1 VSALRFL
8 TAGESH
14 GPALVGIIEGIP
26 AGLKL
31 DAQTLLA
38 QARRRKLGFG
48 RGNRQNI
55 ETDEIRIVAGVRRG
69 ETIGAPVALYLENR
83 DHAKWLDIMRVDA
96 PPDDAPAARQIH
108 VPRPGHADRIGG
120 IKYDRD
126 DLRDILERASAR
138 ETAMRV
144 ALGTVARALLAE
156 LGVTLSSRVVR
167 IGRAVDETPWR
178 AVSPEEVDASP
189 VRALDPAAAAAMV
202 REIET
207 AKAAGDSLGGVFEV
221 VARGVPLGLGSYA
234 QWDRR
239 LEAEVGRT
247 FLALN
252 AIKGVELGLGFG
264 AAARRGSEAHD
275 AYEPGAGE
283 GRTRYRSN
291 RAGGI
296 EGGMSTGQPIVVR
309 AAMKPIATL
318 MKPLDSVDLRSG
330 EAALAHIERADTCAV
345 PAAAVIGESLL
356 ALVLAEAVLEKFG
369 GDSLAEL
376 RERVR
381 AWDERVRAR

>member
-1 VSALRFL
+1 
-8 TAGESH
+8 
-14 GPALVGIIEGIP
+14 
-26 AGLKL
+26 
-31 DAQTLLA
+31 
-38 QARRRKLGFG
+38 
-48 RGNRQNI
+48 
-55 ETDEIRIVAGVRRG
+55 
-69 ETIGAPVALYLENR
+69 
-83 DHAKWLDIMRVDA
+83 
-96 PPDDAPAARQIH
+96 
-108 VPRPGHADRIGG
+108 
-120 IKYDRD
+120 
-126 DLRDILERASAR
+126 
-138 ETAMRV
+138 
-144 ALGTVARALLAE
+144 LLAE

>member
-1 VSALRFL
+1 MRFL

-26 AGLKL
+26 SGLRI
-31 DAQTLLA
+31 DAEMLLA
-38 QARRRKLGFG
+38 QARRRKLGYG

-55 ETDEIRIVAGVRRG
+55 ETDEVRIVGGVRRG
-69 ETIGAPVALYLENR
+69 VTLGSPIALVLENK
-83 DHAKWLDIMRVDA
+83 DHVRWAEIMRVD
-96 PPDDAPAARQIH
+96 PPDDDAPVARQVH

-120 IKYDRD
+120 IKYAFD
-126 DLRDILERASAR
+126 DLRDVLERASAR

-178 AVSPEEVDASP
+178 DVTPDEIDSSP
-189 VRALDPAAAAAMV
+189 VRALDPVAAVAMV
-202 REIET
+202 QEIEH

-221 VARGVPLGLGSYA
+221 VARNVPVALGSYV

-264 AAARRGSEAHD
+264 AAAVRGSQAHD
-275 AYEPGAGE
+275 EYEPDADA
-283 GRTRYRSN
+283 RTRYRTN

-296 EGGMSTGQPIVVR
+296 EGGMTTGQPIVVR

-318 MKPLDSVDLRSG
+318 MQPLDSVDLRTG
-330 EAALAHIERADTCAV
+330 EATRAHIERSDTCAV

-356 ALVLAEAVLEKFG
+356 ALVLAEAILDKFG
-369 GDSLAEL
+369 GDSLDEL
-376 RERVR
+376 RERVKR
-381 AWDERVRAR
+381 WQHTVRAR

>member
-1 VSALRFL
+1 MSLRFL

-14 GPALVGIIEGIP
+14 GAALVGIIDGIP
-26 AGLKL
+26 SGMPL
-31 DAQTLLA
+31 DVETLHA
-38 QARRRKLGFG
+38 QARRRKLGYG

-55 ETDEIRIVAGVRRG
+55 ETDEIRILSGVRRG
-69 ETIGAPVALYLENR
+69 RTLGSPIALLMENR
-83 DHAKWLDIMRVDA
+83 DHVRWAEIMRVDA
-96 PPDDAPAARQIH
+96 PPDDAPAARAVHI
-108 VPRPGHADRIGG
+108 PRPGHADRVGG
-120 IKYDRD
+120 IKYDHE
-126 DLRDILERASAR
+126 DLRDVLERASAR

-144 ALGTVARALLAE
+144 ALGTVARTLLAT
-156 LGVTLSSRVVR
+156 LGISIVSRVVR
-167 IGRAVDETPWR
+167 IGRVVDETPWR
-178 AVSPEEVDASP
+178 DVSAEQIDDSP

-202 REIET
+202 QEIEN

-221 VARGVPLGLGSYA
+221 VAHGVPLALGSYT

-239 LEAEVGRT
+239 LEGDVAKA
-247 FLALN
+247 LMSLN
-252 AIKGVELGLGFG
+252 AIKGVEVGLGFG

-275 AYEPGAGE
+275 AYEPGGE
-283 GRTRYRSN
+283 TRTRYRTN

-296 EGGMSTGQPIVVR
+296 EGGMTTGQPIVVR

-330 EAALAHIERADTCAV
+330 EATRAHIERADTCAV

-369 GDSLAEL
+369 GDSLGEL
-376 RERVR
+376 QERVR
-381 AWDERVRAR
+381 AWDASVRVR

>member
-1 VSALRFL
+1 MSSLRFL

-26 AGLKL
+26 AGLTL

-83 DHAKWLDIMRVDA
+83 DHVKWLDIMRVDA
-96 PPDDAPAARQIH
+96 PENDEPAARQIH

-178 AVSPEEVDASP
+178 DVPPDEIDASP

-275 AYEPGAGE
+275 AYEPGDGV
-283 GRTRYRSN
+283 RTRYRSN

-330 EAALAHIERADTCAV
+330 EVARAHIERADTCAV

-356 ALVLAEAVLEKFG
+356 ALVLAEAVLDKFG

-376 RERVR
+376 RERVQ

>member
-1 VSALRFL
+1 MSLRFL

-26 AGLKL
+26 SGLAL
-31 DAQTLLA
+31 DAPTLLA

-55 ETDEIRIVAGVRRG
+55 ETDEIRIVGGVRRG
-69 ETIGAPVALYLENR
+69 VTIGSPVALYLENK
-83 DHAKWLDIMRVDA
+83 DHVRWAEIMRVDA
-96 PPDDAPAARQIH
+96 PEDDAPAARQVH

-120 IKYDRD
+120 IKYARE
-126 DLRDILERASAR
+126 DLRDVLERASAR

-178 AVSPEEVDASP
+178 DVPPEEIDASP

-202 REIET
+202 QEVEH

-221 VARGVPLGLGSYA
+221 VARGVPVALGSYA

-239 LEAEVGRT
+239 LEGEVAKT
-247 FLALN
+247 FMALN
-252 AIKGVELGLGFG
+252 AIKGVEIGLGFG
-264 AAARRGSEAHD
+264 AARSAARKRTTSTSPAATRRRAIAAIARAGSKVGSRRARRSS
-275 AYEPGAGE
+275 Y
-283 GRTRYRSN
+283 
-291 RAGGI
+291 
-296 EGGMSTGQPIVVR
+296 
-309 AAMKPIATL
+309 
-318 MKPLDSVDLRSG
+318 
-330 EAALAHIERADTCAV
+330 
-345 PAAAVIGESLL
+345 
-356 ALVLAEAVLEKFG
+356 
-369 GDSLAEL
+369 
-376 RERVR
+376 
-381 AWDERVRAR
+381 AWR